1 MTNSLGNT
9 FETNTH
15 TSKEYYPAL
24 SFELGAYPQYDGYH
38 TKTETVAEYPRG
50 DHGRP

>member
-15 TSKEYYPAL
+15 TTKEYFSAL
-24 SFELGAYPQYDGYH
+24 PLLIGLYPQYEGYH

-50 DHGRP
+50 AHGRP